1 MFTAGLIAALGFI
14 FLLLKFN
21 VRRVARFDIML
32 DVLLTALLMWIFAG
46 TFAGMMAGLTAG
58 LIISMFLFV
67 IRRTVDTE
75 RLAFVKTN
83 KFPYR
88 KFAWVRE

>member
-14 FLLLKFN
+14 FLLLKFGI
-21 VRRVARFDIML
+21 RKVARFDIAL
-32 DVLLTALLMWIFAG
+32 DIVITFFLMWIFAG

-58 LIISMFLFV
+58 LIVSVFLFA
-67 IRRTVDTE
+67 IRRTIQTE
-75 RLAFVKTN
+75 KLSFVKTD

-88 KFAWVRE
+88 TFAWVRV